1 MTEKITKASLRYF
14 LGLYTPHTSMSCVT
28 LELELELEL
37 EQGAL
42 LFQEQGLSVGK
53 VKIELGQLTNNSQKI
68 HIQFVMIRQD
78 DTLPSQSDRE

>member
-28 LELELELEL
+28 LELELEL

>member
-1 MTEKITKASLRYF
+1 
-14 LGLYTPHTSMSCVT
+14 MSCVT